1 MQLADPS
8 PQRPGQGPGLQKGRG
23 RPLWGLWTRC
33 GEASWG
39 KLSLL
44 NLASFLYGSP
54 AASVAQD
61 VEEMSQKVL
70 PKSR

>member
-1 MQLADPS
+1 MQRADPS
-8 PQRPGQGPGLQKGRG
+8 LQCPGQSLGLRKGHG

-44 NLASFLYGSP
+44 NLATFLYGSP

>member
-1 MQLADPS
+1 MQLADPF
-8 PQRPGQGPGLQKGRG
+8 PQHPGQGPGLQKGRG

-44 NLASFLYGSP
+44 NLATFLYGSP

>member
-1 MQLADPS
+1 MGPPR
-8 PQRPGQGPGLQKGRG
+8 PQRPGQGLGLQKGHG
-23 RPLWGLWTRC
+23 RPLWGLWTHC

-44 NLASFLYGSP
+44 NLATVLYESP

-61 VEEMSQKVL
+61 VDEMSQKVL